1 MKVLVIHEDEPLTD
15 VYLQAVIDKL
25 GAQAVVSLQELKAA
39 LEQFREAAQEA
50 AVNIQ
55 EVVKQ
60 LTIQALPP
68 FEECFLE
75 LYPRQI
81 FPKPKS
87 VPLPATGAFFFRT
100 TKTGGRARVWR

>member
-1 MKVLVIHEDEPLTD
+1 MKVLVIHEDAELTD
-15 VYLQAVIDKL
+15 AYLQAVINKL
-25 GAQAVVSLQELKAA
+25 GAQAVLSLQELKAA
-39 LEQFREAAQEA
+39 LDAMRDAA
-50 AVNIQ
+50 Q
-55 EVVKQ
+55 EVVKE
-60 LTIQALPP
+60 LTIHALPA

-87 VPLPATGAFFFRT
+87 EPLPATGAILFRT